1 METALL
7 IDKHCMLINEVKTI
21 VTLCETNVTIC
32 LLPRNSLFSK
42 NPRKLQISAF
52 RIHYWKLR
60 CMWKIRRWIATFPFG
75 QTLSARSK
83 MRRAGDMGWSLENHI
98 NKYILTWVHWVLGHQ
113 VSFNTKHSC
122 CQIIP
127 QEGTFTFFTLWC
139 LQSTLERIYV
149 SL

>member
-7 IDKHCMLINEVKTI
+7 IDKHCMLINEVKTT
-21 VTLCETNVTIC
+21 VTLWEINVTIC
-32 LLPRNSLFSK
+32 LLPRDSLFSK

-52 RIHYWKLR
+52 RIHYWKLK
-60 CMWKIRRWIATFPFG
+60 CVWKIRKWIANFSFWSDK
-75 QTLSARSK
+75 SARSK
-83 MRRAGDMGWSLENHI
+83 MRMVGEMGWSLENHI
-98 NKYILTWVHWVLGHQ
+98 NKYILTWVHWVPGHQ
-113 VSFNTKHSC
+113 DSFNTKHSC

>member
-7 IDKHCMLINEVKTI
+7 IDKHCMLINEVKTT

-113 VSFNTKHSC
+113 DSFNTKHSC
-122 CQIIP
+122 RQIIP

>member
-7 IDKHCMLINEVKTI
+7 IDKHCMLINEVKTT

-139 LQSTLERIYV
+139 LQSTLERMYV